1 VLTVAFGAGY
11 LVIWASVGVL
21 PLASLIGF
29 RQVAHASA
37 WIDRTGGAVILLAG
51 VYQFTDWKQTCL
63 RACRSPLTFLATH
76 DFGRGSAGAFRAG
89 VSHGLY
95 CLGCCWALMAVL
107 FVVGLMNLTWMA
119 AIAVVFLAEKN
130 WRGGV
135 GLTKV
140 VGTVV
145 LAFGIAVL
153 IHPSLLG

>member
-1 VLTVAFGAGY
+1 
-11 LVIWASVGVL
+11 
-21 PLASLIGF
+21 
-29 RQVAHASA
+29 
-37 WIDRTGGAVILLAG
+37 
-51 VYQFTDWKQTCL
+51 
-63 RACRSPLTFLATH
+63 
-76 DFGRGSAGAFRAG
+76 
-89 VSHGLY
+89 
-95 CLGCCWALMAVL
+95 MAVL

-130 WRGGV
+130 WKGGV